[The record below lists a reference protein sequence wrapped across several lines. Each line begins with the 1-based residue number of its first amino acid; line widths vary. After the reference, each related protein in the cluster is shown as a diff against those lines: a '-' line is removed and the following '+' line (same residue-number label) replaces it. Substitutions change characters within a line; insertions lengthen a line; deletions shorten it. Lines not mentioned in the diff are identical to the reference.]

1 MASCDS
7 NGNPSLFKYHFE

>member
-7 NGNPSLFKYHFE
+7 NGNPSLFQYHFE